1 MNTGSRSKNPARQV
15 PPRSPQGR
23 AGAIPSRGS
32 LLPLALCTLAF
43 LAPLPCQG
51 ATKWTRLEAPNFT
64 ILSALSEGET
74 RDWAVEFE
82 QFHRGLGRFLKI
94 NEGALQPVTI
104 VLFGDDRDMRPYK
117 PLENGRP
124 ADMAGVFLR
133 CGLGNFIEASSYFQ
147 DQLTRLIIYHES
159 VHWLTNVSD
168 APIPLWLNEG
178 LAETF
183 SSFRIDGKISRYGD
197 ALPWHVALL
206 NRSKMIPLKELVN
219 IPQGS
224 LLFNEGQR
232 TSIFYAES
240 WAFVH
245 YLLFSGKMDLHDKFN
260 ELVRALPPG
269 ADPEA
274 AFMKVFG
281 VSCAGMDKRLAE
293 YLHHGEF
300 TLVTM
305 NFDPRAIAE
314 SFTVRRATQTE
325 VDLTLTCLQ
334 SAVGRPEEAL
344 PRLDR
349 MAETMP
355 KNPMVWEA
363 RGFAAFRE
371 RDYGETLDC
380 FRKAEA
386 LGSRN
391 YFVYSFLG
399 DQALG
404 ADPDAAGVQTVLNG
418 SGRVAADYYEKDLA
432 LNPSD
437 QHAYDNIALNI
448 YPMDAVTNADVHA
461 LNLGVAKFPHDASI
475 WVGLACVYLKK
486 GKTELALATLRTIA
500 EDHVPADADAAAC
513 AKLILESRQDGQ
525 VADRM
530 NALVQAED
538 FDGGVAYADEVLK
551 TPISPGLRD
560 QIARQRQWAEV
571 AAKVHKAVQ
580 LLNDGSVDE
589 GRKLLLEADAENT
602 DPGMRQSIQGI
613 LAKIPGHPSP

>member
-1 MNTGSRSKNPARQV
+1 M
-15 PPRSPQGR
+15 
-23 AGAIPSRGS
+23 
-32 LLPLALCTLAF
+32 LPFLALCALAY
-43 LAPLPCQG
+43 LTQLPCRG

-64 ILSALSEGET
+64 ILSALSERET
-74 RDWAVEFE
+74 RDWGVEFE
-82 QFHRGLGRFLKI
+82 QFHRGARKFI
-94 NEGALQPVTI
+94 NVNESALQPVTI
-104 VLFGDDRDMRPYK
+104 VLFGDDRDMKPYK

-133 CGLGNFIEASSYFQ
+133 CGLGNFIEASAYFQ
-147 DQLTRLIIYHES
+147 DELTRLIIYHES

-168 APIPLWLNEG
+168 APLPLWLNEG
-178 LAETF
+178 LTETF
-183 SSFRIDGKISRYGD
+183 SSFKVDGKISRYGD

-224 LLFNEGQR
+224 LLYNEGQR

-245 YLLFSGKMDLHDKFN
+245 YLLFSGKLDLHDKFN
-260 ELVRALPPG
+260 ELVRELPPG
-269 ADPEA
+269 ADPDA

-281 VSCAGMDKRLAE
+281 VNCAGMDKRLAE
-293 YLHHGEF
+293 YLHHGAF

-305 NFDPRAIAE
+305 NFDPKAIAE
-314 SFTVRRATQTE
+314 SFTIRPATRTE

-355 KNPMVWEA
+355 NNPLVWEA
-363 RGFAAFRE
+363 RGFAAFCQ

-380 FRKAEA
+380 FRKAET
-386 LGSRN
+386 LGSRD

-404 ADPDAAGVQTVLNG
+404 ADPDRTGTQTVLNG

-432 LNPSD
+432 INPSD
-437 QHAYDNIALNI
+437 KHAYDNIALNI
-448 YPMDAVTNADVHA
+448 YPMDAVTNADLHA
-461 LNLGVAKFPHDASI
+461 LNLGLAKYPHDASI
-475 WVGLACVYLKK
+475 WVGIASVYLKN
-486 GKTELALATLRTIA
+486 GKTELGLTTLRAIA
-500 EDHVPADADAAAC
+500 ENHVPEDADAAAC
-513 AKLILESRQDGQ
+513 AKLILDNRLNGQ
-525 VADRM
+525 VSDRM
-530 NALVQAED
+530 NALVQTQD
-538 FDGGVAYADEVLK
+538 FDGVVAYADETLK

-560 QIARQRQWAEV
+560 QVVRQRAWAAV
-571 AAKVHKAVQ
+571 AGKVHKAVQ
-580 LLNDGSVDE
+580 LLNDGSVEE
-589 GRKLLLEADAENT
+589 GRRLLLEADAENT
-602 DPGMRQSIQGI
+602 DPQMRQSIQDI
-613 LAKIPGHPSP
+613 LSKIPVHPSP